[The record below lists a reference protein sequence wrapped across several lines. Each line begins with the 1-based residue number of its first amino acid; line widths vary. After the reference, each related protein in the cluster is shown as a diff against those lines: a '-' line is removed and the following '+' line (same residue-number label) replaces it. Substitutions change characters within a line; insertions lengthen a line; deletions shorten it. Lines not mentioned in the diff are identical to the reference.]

1 MATHPT
7 LGIRVNSICCI
18 GAGYV
23 GGPTCATIALK
34 CPHIKVTIVDM
45 NEARIAAWNSEDLPI
60 YEPGL
65 AEVVKAC
72 RGRNLFFSTDVA
84 GAIQEA
90 DIIFASVNTP
100 TKVRGVG
107 AGRAADLRYI
117 ESVGR
122 TVAQNANRSKIIIEK
137 STVPVKTA
145 EALSQVLSANRGSHT
160 YWILS
165 NPEFLA
171 EGTAMK
177 DLANPDRV
185 LIGGPTTEEGA
196 AAAGVLA
203 DIYANWVPRGRI
215 LTTNLWSSELSKLV
229 ANAMLAQRV
238 SSVNSISQL
247 CEKTGADVS
256 EVSRAIGTDTRIGP
270 KFLNASIG
278 FGGSCFQKDILNL
291 VYICE
296 SEGLHE
302 VAKYWQQVVDMN
314 EHQKASFS
322 GRIISSLFNTVTA
335 KKICVFGF
343 AFKKDTGD
351 VRETPALTVCH
362 MLMQDGAVVH
372 VYDPKV
378 KKEDA
383 LLEFKYHGMPV
394 DESKL
399 VFESSPAAAVDGAH
413 AIVVL
418 TEWDEFKEYPYDEFY
433 AKMMKPAFLFDGRA
447 MLQRAELER
456 IGFEVHCIGQARR
469 QDGRMRI
476 LDEAA

>member
-1 MATHPT
+1 
-7 LGIRVNSICCI
+7 
-18 GAGYV
+18 
-23 GGPTCATIALK
+23 
-34 CPHIKVTIVDM
+34 
-45 NEARIAAWNSEDLPI
+45 
-60 YEPGL
+60 
-65 AEVVKAC
+65 
-72 RGRNLFFSTDVA
+72 
-84 GAIQEA
+84 
-90 DIIFASVNTP
+90 
-100 TKVRGVG
+100 
-107 AGRAADLRYI
+107 
-117 ESVGR
+117 
-122 TVAQNANRSKIIIEK
+122 
-137 STVPVKTA
+137 
-145 EALSQVLSANRGSHT
+145 
-160 YWILS
+160 
-165 NPEFLA
+165 
-171 EGTAMK
+171 
-177 DLANPDRV
+177 
-185 LIGGPTTEEGA
+185 
-196 AAAGVLA
+196 
-203 DIYANWVPRGRI
+203 
-215 LTTNLWSSELSKLV
+215 V

-456 IGFEVHCIGQARR
+456 VGFEVHCIGQARR

-476 LDEAA
+476 QAEAA